1 MQKKSDQTLKKKL
14 NLTIAKQ
21 MDIQKQM
28 SVIIN
33 ISLKFSINHGSE
45 NKAAP
50 TAH

>member
-1 MQKKSDQTLKKKL
+1 MQKSPTKPLKK
-14 NLTIAKQ
+14 NSNQTIAKQ